1 MSTIHDA
8 KLIEKVSSGLANFL
22 LGPLSLGLQRNKTL
36 LPYSRSKRS
45 MSPSVVVVH
54 NYYRCDKLSWTMVT
68 L

>member
-1 MSTIHDA
+1 MPIMSDA

-22 LGPLSLGLQRNKTL
+22 GGPLSLGLQRNKTPL
-36 LPYSRSKRS
+36 SYPWPKRS

-54 NYYRCDKLSWTMVT
+54 NFYRCDKLSKTIVT